1 MLEVNIIFD
10 FRHNALTIQ
19 DLIDSRIVSVDEE
32 TTVEEVCEV
41 SGHII
46 VSATVA
52 SLILLPTQL
61 LLTEDINCLVIKSS
75 GSDADNPSYVG
86 LFDV

>member
-32 TTVEEVCEV
+32 TTVEEACEV

-46 VSATVA
+46 SATVHR
-52 SLILLPTQL
+52 SYSFPH
-61 LLTEDINCLVIKSS
+61 SS
-75 GSDADNPSYVG
+75 
-86 LFDV
+86 F